1 MKIIDLLNKI
11 AKGEEVPQNI
21 KYNDLIW
28 FWCEGCQIYETN
40 NEDGKCINLYSGFT
54 TEGNLNDEVENLEEV
69 EDKKYEYI
77 EELTDDDIYFYPECE
92 DDSKENFEDKINAL
106 IRNQKYIKERLED
119 IQKIK
124 NKRFTRNQKQI
135 ASKINELIDVVNEIR
150 NRE

>member
-40 NEDGKCINLYSGFT
+40 NEDGKCINLYSWFT

-69 EDKKYEYI
+69 EDKEYENI
-77 EELTDDDIYFYPECE
+77 QEL
-92 DDSKENFEDKINAL
+92 
-106 IRNQKYIKERLED
+106 
-119 IQKIK
+119 K

-135 ASKINELIDVVNEIR
+135 AGKINQIIR
-150 NRE
+150 NQQKIIERINKEVNND